1 MTPRLLS
8 PGIAAALGAAILFG
22 ASTPIAKLLLGNID
36 PWMLAALL
44 YLGSGVGLTLY
55 RLLLRHPRP
64 TLRRDEWIWLA
75 GAIVVGGV
83 IAPVLLMT
91 GLTRMPAS
99 GASLLLN
106 AESVFTA
113 LLAWIVF
120 KENADRRVVLGMV
133 AIVAGAV
140 VLAWPGELRFGELL
154 PVLAVVGA
162 CFAWAVDNNLTR
174 KLALLDATW
183 VTSMKGLCAGI
194 VNLVAALAFGARLP
208 EPAAMAQALTLGFLA
223 YGISLALFVL
233 ALRHLGTARTGA
245 YFSVAPFFGTVLAIP
260 LLSESVDARLIG
272 AGALMGFGVWLH
284 VTERHRHLH
293 QHATIVHAHEHEH
306 DEHHRHAA
314 HPALPAGA
322 SHTHEHTHLPMT
334 HDHEHFPDAH
344 HRHDH

>member
-1 MTPRLLS
+1 M
-8 PGIAAALGAAILFG
+8 A
-22 ASTPIAKLLLGNID
+22 
-36 PWMLAALL
+36 
-44 YLGSGVGLTLY
+44 
-55 RLLLRHPRP
+55 
-64 TLRRDEWIWLA
+64 
-75 GAIVVGGV
+75 
-83 IAPVLLMT
+83 
-91 GLTRMPAS
+91 
-99 GASLLLN
+99 
-106 AESVFTA
+106 
-113 LLAWIVF
+113 
-120 KENADRRVVLGMV
+120 
-133 AIVAGAV
+133 
-140 VLAWPGELRFGELL
+140 GELRFGEQL

-284 VTERHRHLH
+284 VTERHRHPTGMRRSSTRMNTNMTNITGTGTTSRGTAASRTEHPHRHEPL
-293 QHATIVHAHEHEH
+293 VHAHAHVP
-306 DEHHRHAA
+306 DLHHRH
-314 HPALPAGA
+314 
-322 SHTHEHTHLPMT
+322 
-334 HDHEHFPDAH
+334 
-344 HRHDH
+344 RH

>member
-1 MTPRLLS
+1 MTSRLLV
-8 PGIAAALGAAILFG
+8 PGIAAAFGAALLFG

-44 YLGSGVGLTLY
+44 YLGSGFGLTVY
-55 RLLLRHPRP
+55 RLLMRHPWPR
-64 TLRRDEWIWLA
+64 LGRDEWLWLA
-75 GAIVVGGV
+75 GAVAAGGLV
-83 IAPVLLMT
+83 APILLMT
-91 GLTRMPAS
+91 GLARMPAA

-113 LLAWIVF
+113 LLAWMVF
-120 KENADRRVVLGMV
+120 KENADRRIVLGMI
-133 AIVAGAV
+133 AIVAGSI
-140 VLAWPGELRFGELL
+140 VLAWPGELRLGAAI
-154 PVLAVVGA
+154 PALAVVGA

-174 KLALLDATW
+174 KVALLDATW
-183 VTSMKGLCAGI
+183 LTSVKGVSAGI
-194 VNLVAALAFGARLP
+194 VNLVAALAFGAHLP
-208 EPAAMAQALTLGFLA
+208 RPAMIAQALGLGFVA

-245 YFSVAPFFGTVLAIP
+245 YFSVAPFFGTLLAIP

-272 AGALMGFGVWLH
+272 AGVLMGFGVWLH

-293 QHATIVHAHEHEH
+293 EHAPIVHDHEHEH
-306 DEHHRHAA
+306 DEHHRHAD
-314 HPALPAGA
+314 HPALPSGTSHAHA
-322 SHTHEHTHLPMT
+322 HTHTPMT

>member
-1 MTPRLLS
+1 MTSRLLS
-8 PGIAAALGAAILFG
+8 PGIAAALGAAMLFG

-44 YLGSGVGLTLY
+44 YLGSGVGLTLF
-55 RLLLRHPRP
+55 RQLLRHSWPR
-64 TLRRDEWIWLA
+64 LRRDEWIWLA

-140 VLAWPGELRFGELL
+140 VLVWPGELRFGESL

-208 EPAAMAQALTLGFLA
+208 EPAAMAQALMLGFLA

-233 ALRHLGTARTGA
+233 ALRHLGTGRTGA

-260 LLSESVDARLIG
+260 LLSESVDARLIS
-272 AGALMGFGVWLH
+272 ASALMGFGVWLH
-284 VTERHRHLH
+284 VTERRRHLH
-293 QHATIVHAHEHEH
+293 RHATTVHAHEHEH
-306 DEHHRHAA
+306 DEHHRHAV
-314 HPALPAGA
+314 HPELPPGA

>member
-1 MTPRLLS
+1 MTSRLLS
-8 PGIAAALGAAILFG
+8 PGIAAAFGAALLFG
-22 ASTPIAKLLLGNID
+22 ASTPIAKLLLSNID

-55 RLLLRHPRP
+55 RLLLRHPWP

-91 GLTRMPAS
+91 GLTRVPAS

-154 PVLAVVGA
+154 PVLGVVGA
-162 CFAWAVDNNLTR
+162 CFAWAADNNLTR
-174 KLALLDATW
+174 KLALLEATW

-194 VNLVAALAFGARLP
+194 VNLVTALAFGARLP
-208 EPAAMAQALTLGFLA
+208 EPAAIAQALTLGFLA

-245 YFSVAPFFGTVLAIP
+245 YFSVAPFFGTALAIP
-260 LLSESVDARLIG
+260 LLSESVDTRLIG

-293 QHATIVHAHEHEH
+293 RHATIVHAHEHEH